1 MSQINDMPLS
11 LKSDTFSAL
20 TTDFDSMLR
29 QLLEGMVDT
38 GESAGTINIKVKV
51 SLTEDSAP
59 DFTVAGGQQT
69 REITKPKFEHEVSAV
84 IQRKDKRS
92 GSLSGNFELV
102 RDGDGYVMRPIEDGQ
117 YNLFDRGE
125 EEDGEKIYD
134 AECGDLPGGPRALP
148 GAPEEAEGVGE
159 GEDTTGAQETAQD
172 VSVKFKDTPFGWLA
186 QFVGETLRVTEAMGN
201 YTVRNKDNKVILSS
215 ATSPD
220 SDFYCPA
227 EKLEAHVGHKVTCVA
242 YGGDELV
249 NIAIECE
256 DCGAVL
262 FDIDRPEEP
271 DDGDGEEQ
279 AAEGVED
286 AGEGDYPYEAPAGEG
301 DGETA
306 EGAEG
311 GEEETE

>member
-1 MSQINDMPLS
+1 MRQINDMPLS
-11 LKSDTFSAL
+11 LKSDTFSSL
-20 TTDFDSMLR
+20 SSDFDSMLR

-59 DFTVAGGQQT
+59 DFSVAGGQQT
-69 REITKPKFEHEVSAV
+69 REVTKPKFEHEVSAV

-102 RDGDGYVMRPIEDGQ
+102 RDGDGYVMRPIDDGQ
-117 YNLFDRGE
+117 YNLFD
-125 EEDGEKIYD
+125 GEKEKGEDQIYD

-148 GAPEEAEGVGE
+148 GAQEEAESSGE

-172 VSVKFKDTPFGWLA
+172 VAVKFKDTPFGWLA
-186 QFVGETLRVTEAMGN
+186 QFIGETLRVTEAMGN
-201 YTVRNKDNKVILSS
+201 YTVRSQDNKVILSS

-220 SDFYCPA
+220 ADFYCPA
-227 EKLEAHVGHKVTCVA
+227 EKLESHVGHKVACVA

-249 NIAIECE
+249 NISIECE
-256 DCGAVL
+256 TCGTVL

-271 DDGDGEEQ
+271 DAGEYEDQTDESGEE
-279 AAEGVED
+279 
-286 AGEGDYPYEAPAGEG
+286 AGDGDYPYDAPAGEDG
-301 DGETA
+301 DEENEDA
-306 EGAEG
+306 EA
-311 GEEETE
+311 EEEA